1 MAQGRIAEAE
11 NILRKIQRENG
22 CGNTEV
28 ILRKTHLKP
37 KKGDE
42 KSSNS
47 HRGIMDLFTHQS
59 VCIVT
64 VVMMLSWCVTSMVYY
79 GLALNVKHLEGNLYI
94 NFVLGS
100 LIELPSF
107 VVTQALL
114 SKFGRRL
121 SLFFLLLGSSASCFL
136 CMFLQL
142 EDGSNVTVISMA
154 ALGGRF
160 CICAVYTVLYVYSA
174 ELFPTIVRNAGMGV
188 SSLSARIG
196 GMIAPFIVLMGD
208 HHASLPMFVFALC
221 ALFAGIAGL
230 KLHETQGKRMPE
242 TFEDLEESHSKKA
255 KTNDDTR
262 KIMNIAI
269 L

>member
-11 NILRKIQRENG
+11 NILRKIQKENG
-22 CGNTEV
+22 RSNSKV
-28 ILRKTHLKP
+28 ILWKTHPKP
-37 KKGDE
+37 AKGDGK
-42 KSSNS
+42 KSHSQ
-47 HRGIMDLFTHQS
+47 RGIMDLFTHQS

-107 VVTQALL
+107 VVTQMLL

-121 SLFFLLLGSSASCFL
+121 SLFFLLLSSSASCFL
-136 CMFLQL
+136 CMLLQL
-142 EDGSNVTVISMA
+142 QDGNNAAMISMA

-160 CICAVYTVLYVYSA
+160 CISASYSVLYVYSA
-174 ELFPTIVRNAGMGV
+174 ELFPTVVRNAGMGV

-196 GMIAPFIVLMGD
+196 GMAAPFIVLLGD
-208 HHASLPMFVFALC
+208 HQVSLPMLVFALT

-242 TFEDLEESHSKKA
+242 TFEDLEESHSEEA
-255 KTNDDTR
+255 KTNGYSR
-262 KIMNIAI
+262 KIINIAE